1 MGELLFHGPVHV
13 LVTKKKKKE
22 RKQQDSGLLHW
33 FTFLKHK

>member
-13 LVTKKKKKE
+13 LVTKKKKE